1 MIIEL
6 KQLNKAEIPDNSV
19 IIFKNNE
26 FRCIT
31 KDELI
36 KSYNDKIVQ
45 YEVAIDRLEKRL
57 AAIENLNLTK
67 EIEKINDS
75 KIKNA
80 FLLMVTDIEEGV
92 IDTPED
98 YDSIKKWVLQPT
110 QEIPELLKGYIKE

>member
-6 KQLNKAEIPDNSV
+6 KQLNKSEIPDNSV

-26 FRCIT
+26 FRCIP

-57 AAIENLNLTK
+57 AAIEKLNLEH